1 MVKTEAKKRQENG
14 RGNSSSLSAYY
25 QKFKAYGLPLI
36 ALLLA
41 YLGFKLR
48 NVTSNYK
55 TFLDPDTFFHYEMYK
70 IAINEWIPKY
80 FAYANPPTGIKAS
93 GYLGLYTVQAFFY
106 KVVSAFG
113 YDQLGAFKL
122 WPPFVG
128 AMTVIAVYL
137 LGRKLHS
144 NWAGV
149 WAAAFMMF
157 SYASFSKTYSG
168 NNRGEGPFMMFFLYA
183 VLFLMIYLDEKG
195 WNWKKVLSGV
205 LFLATSVL
213 YMAVWTGSQ
222 FGVGILLLF
231 AGLTVVVFFTFGMI
245 PQLKKFTQDFFP
257 LYGLSLVLGIWL
269 SGIGFIGIKSFLIFA
284 FESLMALSA
293 LVAVMLYGE
302 RLGLNYSDK
311 KHRFGTVVAIAV
323 LGFLAFYAYF
333 GRELFNFLGGATQ
346 SNPLYQTVAEL
357 ARTDWGTII
366 SYYSIGIQKGIVV
379 GAIALFGLVILLIQL
394 IEQLKENNS
403 PVTQGISAGIT
414 LGVILTYVYYFK
426 EYPNVK
432 PQDGLLFL
440 ISVSGFGIVLLRL
453 TIQLAKGKPTEKEIF
468 LVSYYAGSI
477 YLLFMAVRFVFQ
489 ASGAIL
495 LLAGVA
501 VGEAF
506 LFVENMKE
514 SLGTKALYA
523 ALLILLFLPV
533 PVIGAQHMN
542 DIAKS
547 YARSQGSVPADWVN
561 TLSWLRENS
570 HPLDSATSWW
580 DYGYWIES
588 SLLSHRRSATDGG
601 HAYDRRYIVA
611 DFFSHYG
618 NESEQDFEA
627 WGLNYMI
634 TWQQDIGKF
643 NAISYLGGAINH
655 YEQTHIPMFQAI
667 STQQIQYANES
678 GRLAVYIA
686 SGNSA
691 YQPLA
696 TIDLTTGQVI
706 GGRGDI
712 PYVLYIF
719 GNYGL
724 LAYQKIAFSNF
735 VQLAFH
741 VPYSPDPWESQKLF
755 ANFKPVYSNGG
766 VSTYEFRPFAVY
778 RIDRYENDTWKTV
791 YTTLGGGK
799 LQPGEQ
805 KLRLWIS
812 AFGRDIKDAKLVFE
826 AYNGTELIK
835 REVLA
840 EGLSMDYLNETPVE
854 VTLTI
859 PNATGYRLV
868 LIQEGPVGVLNGAPK
883 VNGKV
888 ANPSYILGEGQS
900 GQLELKAAF
909 RKDYDSVK
917 LTLRASIVYYVAPNG
932 KDIEK
937 DDFYLEPHQDI
948 ITYVPVKE
956 LSVKEGNNTIV
967 AQASMPENVF
977 GKYIQEL
984 HKKYGKDKVIIVGK
998 RIEPIFITQKE
1009 YVIWE
1014 G

>member
-1 MVKTEAKKRQENG
+1 MVQTEIKEKRKNEKG
-14 RGNSSSLSAYY
+14 EGSSLPEYY

-36 ALLLA
+36 ALLFA
-41 YLGFKLR
+41 YIGFKIR
-48 NVTSNYK
+48 AVTSNYK
-55 TFLDPDTFFHYEMYK
+55 TFLDPDTFFHYEMYR
-70 IAINEWIPKY
+70 IAIDEWIPKY
-80 FAYANPPTGIKAS
+80 FAYADPPAGVKTG
-93 GYLGLYTVQAFFY
+93 GYLGLYTVQAIFY
-106 KVVSAFG
+106 KIVSVFG

-128 AMTVIAVYL
+128 AMTIIAAYL

-144 NWAGV
+144 DWAGL
-149 WAAAFMMF
+149 WAAAFMIF
-157 SYASFSKTYSG
+157 SYANFSKTYSG

-183 VLFLMIYLDEKG
+183 VLFLMIYLDEKE

-245 PQLKKFTQDFFP
+245 STLKKFVQDVFP
-257 LYGLSLVLGIWL
+257 LYGLSLLFGLGF
-269 SGIGFIGIKSFLIFA
+269 SYTGFVGIRSFLMFA
-284 FESLMALSA
+284 LEGLLALSA
-293 LVAVMLYGE
+293 LAAVMLYGE
-302 RLGLNYSDK
+302 RVGLNYSDR

-357 ARTDWGTII
+357 ARTEWKTIAG
-366 SYYSIGIQKGIVV
+366 YYSVRTKD
-379 GAIALFGLVILLIQL
+379 GLVFLLSL
-394 IEQLKENNS
+394 
-403 PVTQGISAGIT
+403 AGFI
-414 LGVILTYVYYFK
+414 
-426 EYPNVK
+426 
-432 PQDGLLFL
+432 
-440 ISVSGFGIVLLRL
+440 IVLARFIRKLLNGDL
-453 TIQLAKGKPTEKEIF
+453 TGYKEVF
-468 LVSYYAGSI
+468 LVSYYIGSV
-477 YLLFMAVRFVFQ
+477 YLLLMAVRFVFQ

-495 LLAGVA
+495 LLTGVA
-501 VGEAF
+501 IGEAF
-506 LFVENMKE
+506 IFVENMKD
-514 SLGTKALYA
+514 SASTKALYA
-523 ALLILLFLPV
+523 VLLILLFMPV
-533 PVIGAQHMN
+533 PVIGAQHTN
-542 DIAKS
+542 TIAKA
-547 YARSQGSVPADWVN
+547 YAKSQGSVPPEWVN
-561 TLSWLRENS
+561 TLTWLRENS

-611 DFFSHYG
+611 DFFAHSG
-618 NESEQDFEA
+618 DESEQDFEA
-627 WGLNYMI
+627 WELNYMI
-634 TWQQDIGKF
+634 AWQQDIYKF

-655 YEQTHIPMFQAI
+655 YEQTHVPMFQVI

-678 GRLAVYIA
+678 GGLAVYIA
-686 SGNSA
+686 SGNNV
-691 YQPLA
+691 YQPIA

-735 VQLAFH
+735 VRLAFQI
-741 VPYSPDPWESQKLF
+741 PYSIEPWDAQKLF
-755 ANFKPVYSNGG
+755 ANFKPAYSNGG

-778 RIDRYENDTWKTV
+778 RIDKYENGTWKTF
-791 YTTLGGGK
+791 YSTLSGGE
-799 LQPGEQ
+799 LPMGEQ

-812 AFGRDIKDAKLVFE
+812 AFGRDVKDATLVFE

-835 REVLA
+835 RETLA
-840 EGLSMDYLNETPVE
+840 EGLSIDHLNETPVE

-859 PNATGYRLV
+859 PSATSYRFVLV
-868 LIQEGPVGVLNGAPK
+868 QDGPVGVLNGAPK
-883 VNGKV
+883 VDGKV
-888 ANPSYILGEGQS
+888 ANPTYILGEGQS

-909 RKDYDSVK
+909 RKDYDNVK
-917 LTLRASIVYYVAPNG
+917 LTLRASIVYYIAPNG

-956 LSVKEGNNTIV
+956 LSVKEGDNTIV

-977 GKYIQEL
+977 ENYIQEL
-984 HKKYGKDKVIIVGK
+984 YKKYGEDKVVIVRK
-998 RIEPIFITQKE
+998 RVEPVFIAKKE